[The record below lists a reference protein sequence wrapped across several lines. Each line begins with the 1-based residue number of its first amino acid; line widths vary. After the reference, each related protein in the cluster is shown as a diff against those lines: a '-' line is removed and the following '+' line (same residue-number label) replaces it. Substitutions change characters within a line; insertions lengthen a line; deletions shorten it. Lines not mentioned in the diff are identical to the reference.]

1 MRLEIEFQ
9 EAYKRLDKL
18 CKELFLSETG
28 VSTYIREME
37 NAPAA
42 YQNAAATWWSDY
54 KELKHVRWVR
64 NQLAHEVGAMDAGI
78 CTKEDLL
85 YVREFYQR
93 ILKREDPYAVAAQS
107 VERKTA
113 KTKAPKKKKRAPW
126 IVRFFKGIA
135 KLLNW

>member
-18 CKELFLSETG
+18 CKELFASETG

-37 NAPAA
+37 NAPTD
-42 YQNAAATWWSDY
+42 YPRAAATWWKDY

-64 NQLAHEVGAMDAGI
+64 NQLAHEVGALEAGI

-85 YVREFYQR
+85 CAQEFYKR
-93 ILKREDPYAVAAQS
+93 IMKAEDPFALA
-107 VERKTA
+107 RKSQEP
-113 KTKAPKKKKRAPW
+113 PKKKKRAPW
-126 IVRFFKGIA
+126 IVRFFKGIF
-135 KLLNW
+135 KFLNW